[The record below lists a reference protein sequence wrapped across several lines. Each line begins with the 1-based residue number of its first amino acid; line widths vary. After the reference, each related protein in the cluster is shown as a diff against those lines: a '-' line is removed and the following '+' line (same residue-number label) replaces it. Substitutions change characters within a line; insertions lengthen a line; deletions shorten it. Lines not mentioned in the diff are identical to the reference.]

1 MGEKARSR
9 RMGIRLRWM
18 SVPAF
23 LMLFVIF
30 MVPFFYDPQWQ
41 WNVSSQAD
49 DQTPTLPLQS
59 KPGESHVQAL
69 INAVRTATAA
79 AAAVKNKTFSDQDAR
94 VLLFLHQSYHSHQKK
109 SLDLLGVNSAF
120 VK

>member
-18 SVPAF
+18 CVPAF
-23 LMLFVIF
+23 LMLFIIF

-49 DQTPTLPLQS
+49 DQSPPLPLRA
-59 KPGESHVQAL
+59 KPGESHVEAL
-69 INAVRTATAA
+69 INAIRTATAA
-79 AAAVKNKTFSDQDAR
+79 AAAVKNKTFSDQDAQ
-94 VLLFLHQSYHSHQKK
+94 VLLLLHK
-109 SLDLLGVNSAF
+109 
-120 VK
+120 